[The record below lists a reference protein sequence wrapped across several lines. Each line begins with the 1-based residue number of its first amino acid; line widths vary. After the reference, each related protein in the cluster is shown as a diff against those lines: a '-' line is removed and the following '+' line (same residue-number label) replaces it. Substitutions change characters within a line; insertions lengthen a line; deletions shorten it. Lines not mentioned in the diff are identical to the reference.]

1 MKKIV
6 GFCGVIGSGKDYNA
20 DKYVKEGYI
29 KVNFADV
36 LKKIVFKML
45 KIETNIN
52 YEVFK
57 ETYWNPVYKNIP
69 SLNGRDFLQVGNIIR
84 NFIDENIWVNAWEKE
99 IQKYDKIVVSDVRYN
114 NEAKKIISLGGEIY
128 FCNYKGNFKYN
139 SKIKLESEQLSQSL
153 LNKGFKDG
161 DNLTEFFTR
170 LNDQII

>member
-1 MKKIV
+1 MKKII

-20 DKYVKEGYI
+20 DKHVREGYV

-45 KIETNIN
+45 KIENNFN

-57 ETYWNPVYKNIP
+57 ETYWNPVYKNLT
-69 SLNGRDFLQVGNIIR
+69 SLNGRDFLQLGNIMR
-84 NFIDENIWVNAWEKE
+84 NVVDENIWINSWEKE
-99 IQKYDKIVVSDVRYN
+99 VQKHDKIVTSDVRYN

-128 FCNYKGNFKYN
+128 FCNYKSNFKYN

-161 DNLTEFFTR
+161 DNLTEFFTK
-170 LNDQII
+170 LNDQIF